1 MSSLLWDKATQ
12 KNIKGSSKSRLSNN
26 EDNLKVMMTFKFERK
41 GKQAEAEV
49 VPSSNL
55 DNLFCHVEGGSNWP
69 TLFLSIYHGQTARQK

>member
-49 VPSSNL
+49 VPSSSL
-55 DNLFCHVEGGSNWP
+55 VEFGLRSGLGVS
-69 TLFLSIYHGQTARQK
+69 